1 MLLVYILLVKNG
13 CHSCISLTLIENKV
27 VLLKHIEVLLKQLQ
41 RVGLHRNEGQT
52 LRDYAAYIDSNY
64 ETNKMT
70 ELTNVYEKII
80 YRGDA
85 EGNAWEKYRDSLG
98 IS

>member
-1 MLLVYILLVKNG
+1 MYIAHFNRRQ
-13 CHSCISLTLIENKV
+13 SSFIEAY
-27 VLLKHIEVLLKQLQ
+27 EVLLKQLQ

-70 ELTNVYEKII
+70 ELTNVYERII

-85 EGNAWEKYRDSLG
+85 EGNDWKKYSDSWNFLMKKT
-98 IS
+98 SA

>member
-1 MLLVYILLVKNG
+1 MRF
-13 CHSCISLTLIENKV
+13 
-27 VLLKHIEVLLKQLQ
+27 LLKQLQ

-70 ELTNVYEKII
+70 ELTSVYERII

-85 EGNAWEKYRDSLG
+85 EGDAWRKYSDILEYPDEEN
-98 IS
+98 